1 MFWACV
7 DGRCHRFLNST
18 MEGSCA
24 HMDVVVVVEFCPI
37 HMQEHATSFESCKSR
52 ELIPV
57 DGPISQG
64 KQCATV
70 YVSVSL
76 DRVIYFSANSHREE
90 VRDVR
95 LVDRDLNLRAAHG
108 CAHRL

>member
-24 HMDVVVVVEFCPI
+24 HMDVVAVVEFCPI
-37 HMQEHATSFESCKSR
+37 HMQEHTTSFESCKSR

-64 KQCATV
+64 KAVCD
-70 YVSVSL
+70 SVCVCL
-76 DRVIYFSANSHREE
+76 
-90 VRDVR
+90 VRSR
-95 LVDRDLNLRAAHG
+95 HIFFRQQSSRG
-108 CAHRL
+108 SP